1 MMRIQM
7 ISPIL
12 PRAVPHGVEKEA
24 VFGFLGALLFIGG
37 AILAGWLLTGVMR
50 SKGFKTGL
58 TVNLILSGAMAL
70 VLLLR
75 FGLSAVILQGIAFF
89 YVLLF
94 ASCSDLTSHTMDDCL
109 WVMVLCLG
117 LSGIDTVGLL
127 SMLIGAAVVFLP
139 QLLMSLIPPHQTLGG
154 ADIKLSTAIAFL
166 LGWERG
172 LAALLLGLLAAVITM
187 SVVQRQGRRRK
198 KQPFAL
204 IPFLAAA
211 ALLMFLV

>member
-12 PRAVPHGVEKEA
+12 PRDIPHGVEKEA

-50 SKGFKTGL
+50 SKGFKTSL
-58 TVNLILSGAMAL
+58 TVNLILSGATAL